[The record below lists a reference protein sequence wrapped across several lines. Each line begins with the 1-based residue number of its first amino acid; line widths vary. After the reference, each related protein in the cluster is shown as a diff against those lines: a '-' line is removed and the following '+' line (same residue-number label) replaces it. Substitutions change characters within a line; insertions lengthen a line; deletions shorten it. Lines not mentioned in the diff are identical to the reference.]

1 MQPAINIYLTLKV
14 GALPATGRG
23 ATLMNTI
30 RSIGP
35 VAFLVVILAAAGVQA
50 GTMSNQAPTTPSAA
64 QAPALVEPP
73 PTLLVDAPGEVE
85 ISIQIQ
91 PTEHSSELR
100 LVADSGSYYRSTSIG
115 LRGIDSEPLHTFIW
129 RGFPVGDYEI
139 VGLLLDDHGQEEVVV
154 QAAMRVIGR

>member
-1 MQPAINIYLTLKV
+1 
-14 GALPATGRG
+14 
-23 ATLMNTI
+23 MNTI
-30 RSIGP
+30 RNIGP
-35 VAFLVVILAAAGVQA
+35 VAFLVVILAATAGAQA
-50 GTMSNQAPTTPSAA
+50 GTTSNQAPTTPSAA

-115 LRGIDSEPLHTFIW
+115 LRSIASEPLHTFIW

>member
-1 MQPAINIYLTLKV
+1 
-14 GALPATGRG
+14 
-23 ATLMNTI
+23 MNTM

-50 GTMSNQAPTTPSAA
+50 GTSNQAPTTPSAA
-64 QAPALVEPP
+64 QAPALVTPP

-139 VGLLLDDHGQEEVVV
+139 VGILLDDHGQEEVVV

>member
-1 MQPAINIYLTLKV
+1 
-14 GALPATGRG
+14 
-23 ATLMNTI
+23 MNAI

-35 VAFLVVILAAAGVQA
+35 VAFLVVMHAAAGVQA
-50 GTMSNQAPTTPSAA
+50 GTTSNQPPATPNAA
-64 QAPALVEPP
+64 QARALVEPP

-85 ISIQIQ
+85 ISIRIQ
-91 PTEHSSELR
+91 PTEHSAELR

-115 LRGIDSEPLHTFIW
+115 LRGMDSEPLHTFIW